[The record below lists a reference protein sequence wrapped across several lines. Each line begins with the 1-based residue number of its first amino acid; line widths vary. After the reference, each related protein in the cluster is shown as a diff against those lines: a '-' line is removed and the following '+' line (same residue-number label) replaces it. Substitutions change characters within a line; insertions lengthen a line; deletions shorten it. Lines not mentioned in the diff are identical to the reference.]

1 MPAYSYPINPSAT
14 TGSGTIF
21 GKVPGPISL
30 PQPASDLATAAPG
43 IAGLG
48 GTIAKTLSDRLGGQI
63 SPGTQAALQD
73 AAARYG
79 MNIGQAGL
87 SPLAYHNLFANLA
100 GFAENQASQA
110 IQEYGPFAGAVSGT
124 QTVRPELQ
132 AQIAEENAL
141 KAAAPDPTAAQSHA
155 ENLFASYLSAMRN
168 PGGGTRA
175 AMPSPAPRSITPG
188 AVSSGFGTP
197 DQVYESTA
205 PGMWYGGGTLY
216 GTSAATATP
225 ATPVQPAGDGQA
237 PDIMSMT
244 DDEFANYL
252 ASTGG

>member
-1 MPAYSYPINPSAT
+1 MANYQYPINPSAT

-30 PQPASDLATAAPG
+30 PQPAQDLATAAPG
-43 IAGLG
+43 VAGLG
-48 GTIAKTLSDRLGGQI
+48 GTISKTLSDRLGGQI

-110 IQEYGPFAGAVSGT
+110 IQEYGPFVGAVSGT

-155 ENLFASYLSAMRN
+155 ENLFASYLAATRG
-168 PGGGTRA
+168 PGGGTR
-175 AMPSPAPRSITPG
+175 SITPS

-197 DQVYESTA
+197 DQVYQSMA
-205 PGMWYGGGTLY
+205 PGEYYGGQLMETPPTVSVPRANLQAGGPNAGTGSIY
-216 GTSAATATP
+216 SGPT
-225 ATPVQPAGDGQA
+225 
-237 PDIMSMT
+237 
-244 DDEFANYL
+244 ANYEDPSL
-252 ASTGG
+252 ALAEFWGSEV